1 MSFEGNILHRILRI
15 SLAAYLFLG
24 VAPYVSAADIQ
35 FLCKFASPDGASPQT
50 YLIDGPNE
58 ENKIG
63 QTAYDGEVYLSRY
76 VNVATDFMAQ
86 GTLIDRVSTYVFLE
100 ENIADNYF
108 SITIFKGV
116 PAQNAI
122 YSFFAVAGYFA
133 DLVDP
138 APRSMEQNRGHCQEL
153 L

>member
-1 MSFEGNILHRILRI
+1 MTSVFSKFIAAIFLFAIAQI
-15 SLAAYLFLG
+15 SA
-24 VAPYVSAADIQ
+24 AADIQ
-35 FLCKFASPDGASPQT
+35 FLCKFASADGSSAIT

-100 ENIADNYF
+100 ENMSDNYF
-108 SITIFKGV
+108 SITIFKSV

-122 YSFFAVAGYFA
+122 YSFFAVAGYFS
-133 DLVDP
+133 DIVDP

>member
-1 MSFEGNILHRILRI
+1 MYRVLPK
-15 SLAAYLFLG
+15 SLAACVLLSIAQYS
-24 VAPYVSAADIQ
+24 AAADIQ
-35 FLCKFASPDGASPQT
+35 FLCKFASADGSSAVT

-58 ENKIG
+58 KNKIG

-100 ENIADNYF
+100 ENMSDNYF